1 MEEKTEMFV
10 VNNLYLYTASWRK
23 RQKCSQLLIFIFI
36 QHRGGKGRNV
46 RNY

>member
-1 MEEKTEMFV
+1 MEEKAEMFV
-10 VNNLYLYTASWRK
+10 VNNLYTASWRK

-46 RNY
+46 HSY